1 MIGFPQKN
9 FRKSLNR
16 DFVTDDFV
24 TLRRFNIVGVEF
36 YYIYI
41 NIYIIIIIII
51 LFSVSGAILLYDRCL
66 LSQSHLSQSP

>member
-1 MIGFPQKN
+1 MKTLSPIDVTLLPIVTNVKPDMIGFPQKN

-16 DFVTDDFV
+16 DFVTGDFV

-41 NIYIIIIIII
+41 YI
-51 LFSVSGAILLYDRCL
+51 
-66 LSQSHLSQSP
+66 

>member
-51 LFSVSGAILLYDRCL
+51 LFSV
-66 LSQSHLSQSP
+66 